1 MKRVLIVA
9 VLVLAL
15 MLALVACGQK
25 AAVEEASVPAQEE
38 ETASVANPWRE
49 VTQEEAQA
57 LCAKSFNVPEG
68 AENVVWSVNDSVA
81 DASGVPGALVQVAF
95 DLNGMSFTARE
106 QVTGDTEIDNSGMNY
121 QWTAQEEGSLSSW
134 VYQWTAQEEGSLS
147 SWVEGMTCKLS
158 RFIGD
163 GESADLCTWYDVET
177 GISYS
182 LSTVA
187 ADLDGFDII
196 AVAGAMAPTAEPME

>member
-106 QVTGDTEIDNSGMNY
+106 QVTGDTEVDNSGMN
-121 QWTAQEEGSLSSW
+121 
-134 VYQWTAQEEGSLS
+134 YQWTAQEEGSLS

-187 ADLDGFDII
+187 ADLDGFDIT
-196 AVAGAMAPTAEPME
+196 AVANAMAPTPEDIP

>member
-25 AAVEEASVPAQEE
+25 AAVEEASVPA
-38 ETASVANPWRE
+38 
-49 VTQEEAQA
+49 QEEAQA

-106 QVTGDTEIDNSGMNY
+106 QVTGDTEVDNSGMNY
-121 QWTAQEEGSLSSW
+121 QWTAQEEGSMSSW
-134 VYQWTAQEEGSLS
+134 F
-147 SWVEGMTCKLS
+147 EGMTCKLS

>member
-38 ETASVANPWRE
+38 ESVSMANPWRE

-57 LCAKSFNVPEG
+57 LCARSFNVPEG
-68 AENVVWSVNDSVA
+68 AENVVWSINDSVA

-95 DLNGMSFTARE
+95 DLNGMSFVARE
-106 QVTGDTEIDNSGMNY
+106 QVTGDTEVDNSGMNY
-121 QWTAQEEGSLSSW
+121 QWTAQDEGSMSSW
-134 VYQWTAQEEGSLS
+134 F
-147 SWVEGMTCKLS
+147 EGMTCKLF

-163 GESADLCTWYDVET
+163 GESADLCTWYDIET

-187 ADLDGFDII
+187 ADLDGFDIT
-196 AVAGAMAPTAEPME
+196 AVANAMVPTPDDIP